1 MGIRIPSH
9 NPEDWFLGVIKF
21 FDSRKDFGYI
31 ASNNCGMCLATYEQD
46 FWVNSDC
53 FTDSPAKVEGAL
65 VVFQWEY
72 QSGGKRRAKNVR
84 RFSKS
89 LEEDCKLAVKYCGT
103 HEVVQLKERQVNIVG
118 LCGLPRKY
126 LLPQLKASIISNEN
140 RDTGT
145 TLKIF
150 KQFIGK
156 YKTVLPPNNWR
167 YVFSK
172 DYDSELK
179 SEWVQIFTILT
190 DEEWIAVLNAYPPAV
205 IYTNDVTIDN
215 WLKQLTP
222 RFADSTARDDFKYT
236 LKLLNEVQ
244 KAVYV
249 EKWRIA
255 AEDDFLQKLASYK
268 QNGKIPCSIIG
279 PYDELKKARI
289 LLAKFSDNQFES
301 EIQDCLD
308 YVKAS
313 KFRSALEEFSKNQDT
328 YRRDRLKEAFKEL
341 DNPLKYV
348 NEFTEI
354 VSPIIQKQIDT
365 NNLVSTFSLL
375 NYAYEFNEDFSIS
388 FLYGLKPSV
397 EKTLNNELIEAI
409 SKNGKYYFESTFE
422 NHFAKFTSLYDKEF
436 VSLLKE
442 QFGRQISESKSIDL
456 LLYAADGKVGAD

>member
-1 MGIRIPSH
+1 MGIRIPSY

-31 ASNNCGMCLATYEQD
+31 ASNNCGMSLATYEQD

-53 FTDSPAKVEGAL
+53 FTDSSAKVEGAL
-65 VVFQWEY
+65 VVFQWEH

-89 LEEDCKLAVKYCGT
+89 VEDDCKLAVKYCGT
-103 HEVVQLKERQVNIVG
+103 HEVVQLKERQVNMMG

-140 RDTGT
+140 RNIET
-145 TLKIF
+145 TLEIF

-172 DYDSELK
+172 DFDSELK
-179 SEWVQIFTILT
+179 SEWIQIFSILS

-205 IYTNDVTIDN
+205 IYANDVTIDN

-222 RFADSTARDDFKYT
+222 RFVDSTARDDFKYT
-236 LKLLNEVQ
+236 LELLNEVQ

-249 EKWRIA
+249 KKWRIA
-255 AEDDFLQKLASYK
+255 AEEDFLQKLASYK
-268 QNGKIPCSIIG
+268 QKGEIPRSIIG
-279 PYDELKKARI
+279 PFDELKKARI

-308 YVKAS
+308 SIKAA
-313 KFRSALEEFSKNQDT
+313 KFRAALEEFSKNQDS

-341 DNPLKYV
+341 ENP
-348 NEFTEI
+348 
-354 VSPIIQKQIDT
+354 
-365 NNLVSTFSLL
+365 
-375 NYAYEFNEDFSIS
+375 
-388 FLYGLKPSV
+388 
-397 EKTLNNELIEAI
+397 
-409 SKNGKYYFESTFE
+409 
-422 NHFAKFTSLYDKEF
+422 
-436 VSLLKE
+436 
-442 QFGRQISESKSIDL
+442 
-456 LLYAADGKVGAD
+456 